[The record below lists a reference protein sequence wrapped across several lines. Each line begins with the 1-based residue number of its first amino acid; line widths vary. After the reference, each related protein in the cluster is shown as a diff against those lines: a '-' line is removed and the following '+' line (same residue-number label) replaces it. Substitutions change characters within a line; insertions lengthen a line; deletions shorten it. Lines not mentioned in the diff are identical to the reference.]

1 MKVLCPQCERLA
13 ELGRFRVDAGK
24 LYVTCAR
31 CGAETSAGT
40 ADAMPASQA
49 PEVTAAPMPSPP
61 AASGP
66 SPSPVAP
73 SPPPDEAV
81 VAARVAAAPSRPP
94 SQPPRVSL
102 ASSPTASNVVM
113 LRTASVE
120 AVDRAA
126 QSADGNPFEVPEG
139 HCPKC
144 LARRDG
150 SPSCPQCGVQFLYF
164 QEAHVAPPLWLKQ
177 AWVELLRD
185 WGNDAQHDRLRLR
198 AQQEDALTALG
209 RLYRLRLA
217 VEPNDPIAEKG
228 RAEVLRVAAAPMT
241 YRPSAETAGTSR
253 AKTVLVVVVVA
264 FCLAAIGF
272 LLRIIVSQTP

>member
-1 MKVLCPQCERLA
+1 
-13 ELGRFRVDAGK
+13 
-24 LYVTCAR
+24 
-31 CGAETSAGT
+31 
-40 ADAMPASQA
+40 
-49 PEVTAAPMPSPP
+49 
-61 AASGP
+61 
-66 SPSPVAP
+66 
-73 SPPPDEAV
+73 
-81 VAARVAAAPSRPP
+81 
-94 SQPPRVSL
+94 
-102 ASSPTASNVVM
+102 M

-120 AVDRAA
+120 AVERAA
-126 QSADGNPFEVPEG
+126 QSADASPFEVPEG

-164 QEAHVAPPLWLKQ
+164 QEAHVAPPVWLKQ

-185 WGNDAQHDRLRLR
+185 WGNDAQHDRLRAR

-228 RAEVLRVAAAPMT
+228 RGEVLRLAAAPMT

-272 LLRIIVSQTP
+272 LFRIILTQTP